1 MGIEAGE
8 ECLARFRKYFEYL
21 ADRSRHMNLT
31 AITGEAEVA
40 RLHFL
45 DCGALLNM
53 ADFSGKAVIDVG
65 TGAGFPGLPLKILCP
80 DIRLTLLDSLQKR
93 VDFLQ
98 STCSL
103 LELENVDCVH
113 ARAEESMQ
121 YREKFDIAVSRAV
134 SRLNMLCEL
143 CLPFVAVGGKFIAMK
158 GPGGVQE
165 LAEAENAI
173 ALLGGRVLGITDYTV
188 PGTDITHSAVI
199 IEKTS
204 PTPAKYPRRFA
215 KIQKS
220 PL

>member
-1 MGIEAGE
+1 
-8 ECLARFRKYFEYL
+8 
-21 ADRSRHMNLT
+21 MNLT

-103 LELENVDCVH
+103 LELATVDCVH